1 MIERINWS
9 IVFISFCIGLIVV
22 LFKGPKKNYVE
33 YHPTPE
39 NISDKVFTDK
49 DGNCFEIDL
58 EKTSCSTDSNI
69 KVRK

>member
-9 IVFISFCIGLIVV
+9 IVFISFCIGLVVV

-39 NISDKVFTDK
+39 NVADKVFTDK
-49 DGNCFEIDL
+49 DGNCFEINL
-58 EKTSCSTDSNI
+58 EKTTCDSNV